1 MLEVIG
7 AMILLFFAII
17 VFGIAFLILKG
28 LFIAFEFLFDTTIS
42 GCLGCIGYF
51 IFAFFV
57 IGCLLAII

>member
-7 AMILLFFAII
+7 AMILLFFAVI

-51 IFAFFV
+51 ILAFFV